1 MRRITIILATALATL
16 AAATGGAHA
25 AAAKSCGWRVD
36 AHLPWGERCLA
47 AGEFCVVGSHA
58 YGKYGFI
65 CPPTRHLRRR

>member
-25 AAAKSCGWRVD
+25 AAAKSCGWR
-36 AHLPWGERCLA
+36 
-47 AGEFCVVGSHA
+47 
-58 YGKYGFI
+58 I